1 MEAQLKSLEQRMEE
15 QNQKLQAQLL
25 EQNKTM
31 EDQLAQLMQLLKDRP
46 IESFGEESGGTLNRH
61 RNSHNH
67 QRQFGYVPKIEFPSF
82 HGENSRLWIQKC
94 EKYFN
99 LCKVPDDQKVDLA
112 AIHMIGKAE
121 SWFNAYIAAR
131 NFVSWSTFI
140 IDVCARFKDKLGA
153 NVVEQFNRLHQTG
166 SLEDY
171 LDSFEHL
178 KSLMVQRNPLLPDSY
193 FLDSFIGGLRPTV
206 KPFVQAFKPETL
218 AKAVEFARLQEES
231 VEATKNYTKN
241 YIVYPTKNNPS
252 FSSTKQQ
259 PILATPQ
266 YKSNYISQNNSKAN
280 LPRKNLTMAERA
292 EKIAKGLCYLC
303 DQPYDR
309 NHQCKFKQS
318 QLFTIFV
325 PAENEWG
332 SEGDFGD
339 ARLDDSHRFDNE
351 FEVNN
356 VDPCIS
362 VNALA
367 GNQAFQAM
375 RVTGYIGK
383 KPLHILVNSGI
394 THNFLDLSLA
404 KKMGLDLEKITP
416 QAVTVADGNHL
427 ACQYVCKGFS
437 WRLQNTEFKSDAL
450 LIPLGGC
457 DMVLGVQWLSNLGT
471 VKWNFKKLWM
481 TFEYEGQ
488 HHMLRGIPPKLDK
501 SGAANNKDQ
510 GYPKA
515 IGQLLEIYKDVF
527 AEPTKLP
534 PSRGVFDHR
543 ISLENDVAPVNI
555 RPYRYP
561 LKQRDVIEQLIKEML
576 DRGVIQQSCSPFASP
591 VVLVGK
597 KDGSWRLCV
606 DYREL
611 DKKIIKDKF
620 SIPVVDEL
628 IDELAG
634 ATVFSKLDLRAG
646 YHQLRIHDSDVYKT
660 AFKTHSGHYEFL
672 VMPFGLTN
680 ALASFQSWMNY
691 IFKPLLRKHVL
702 VFFDDILVY
711 NNNLEDHVNHLK
723 QVFDLMQQHS
733 LYAKPSKCYFA
744 IDKVEYL
751 GHFISAKG
759 VETDPQKIAAVENG
773 ISKPLTDQLKKEG
786 FSWGSEAQLAFEKLK
801 RALVIAHVLAV
812 PDYSKTFV
820 VETDVS
826 QSGIGAVLMQ
836 YDHPLAYISKTLGPK
851 WQRLSVYEKELLAL
865 YNTNFHIATHL
876 TPYEIVYN
884 QPPPVYL
891 PYFPGETK
899 VEAVDRS
906 LQWREAVIQSLKY
919 HLKKAQDRMKSL
931 ADRGRTDRRF
941 DSGDW
946 PYRQST
952 VALRVN
958 QKLAAKYFGP
968 FQIEAATR
976 KVAYRLKL
984 PPEAQIHNVF
994 HVSQLKQFRGV
1005 LPDTP
1010 LIPPWFR
1017 NKDCLTI
1024 IEPEAILDRRVVK
1037 FQNMARAQYLVQWV
1051 GFSETEA
1058 SWEYADEFE
1067 AKFPTFN
1074 SQT

>member
-31 EDQLAQLMQLLKDRP
+31 EDQ
-46 IESFGEESGGTLNRH
+46 
-61 RNSHNH
+61 
-67 QRQFGYVPKIEFPSF
+67 
-82 HGENSRLWIQKC
+82 LWIQKC

-131 NFVSWSTFI
+131 NSVSWSTFI
-140 IDVCARFKDKLGA
+140 VDVCARFKDKLGA

-206 KPFVQAFKPETL
+206 KPFVRAFKLETL
-218 AKAVEFARLQEES
+218 AEAVEFARLQEES
-231 VEATKNYTKN
+231 VESTKNYTKN
-241 YIVYPTKNNPS
+241 SSVYPTKNNPS
-252 FSSTKQQ
+252 FSSIKQQ
-259 PILATPQ
+259 PILATLQ

-325 PAENEWG
+325 PGEDEWG

-339 ARLDDSHRFDNE
+339 ACLDDSHSFDNE

-367 GNQAFQAM
+367 GNQAFQTM
-375 RVTGYIGK
+375 RVIGYVGK
-383 KPLHILVNSGI
+383 KPLHILVDSGS

-437 WRLQNTEFKSDAL
+437 WRLQNTEFKYDAL
-450 LIPLGGC
+450 LIPLVGC

-501 SGAANNKDQ
+501 SGAATSKDQ

-515 IGQLLEIYKDVF
+515 IGQLLDIYKDVF
-527 AEPTKLP
+527 AESTELP

-543 ISLENDVAPVNI
+543 IPLENDVAPVNI

-561 LKQRDVIEQLIKEML
+561 LKQRDVIEQLIQEML

-611 DKKIIKDKF
+611 NKKTIKDKF
-620 SIPVVDEL
+620 PIPVVDEL
-628 IDELAG
+628 IDEL
-634 ATVFSKLDLRAG
+634 
-646 YHQLRIHDSDVYKT
+646 
-660 AFKTHSGHYEFL
+660 E
-672 VMPFGLTN
+672 
-680 ALASFQSWMNY
+680 
-691 IFKPLLRKHVL
+691 
-702 VFFDDILVY
+702 
-711 NNNLEDHVNHLK
+711 
-723 QVFDLMQQHS
+723 
-733 LYAKPSKCYFA
+733 
-744 IDKVEYL
+744 
-751 GHFISAKG
+751 
-759 VETDPQKIAAVENG
+759 
-773 ISKPLTDQLKKEG
+773 
-786 FSWGSEAQLAFEKLK
+786 
-801 RALVIAHVLAV
+801 
-812 PDYSKTFV
+812 
-820 VETDVS
+820 
-826 QSGIGAVLMQ
+826 
-836 YDHPLAYISKTLGPK
+836 
-851 WQRLSVYEKELLAL
+851 RLS
-865 YNTNFHIATHL
+865 
-876 TPYEIVYN
+876 
-884 QPPPVYL
+884 
-891 PYFPGETK
+891 
-899 VEAVDRS
+899 S
-906 LQWREAVIQSLKY
+906 
-919 HLKKAQDRMKSL
+919 
-931 ADRGRTDRRF
+931 
-941 DSGDW
+941 
-946 PYRQST
+946 
-952 VALRVN
+952 VN
-958 QKLAAKYFGP
+958 W
-968 FQIEAATR
+968 I
-976 KVAYRLKL
+976 
-984 PPEAQIHNVF
+984 
-994 HVSQLKQFRGV
+994 
-1005 LPDTP
+1005 
-1010 LIPPWFR
+1010 
-1017 NKDCLTI
+1017 
-1024 IEPEAILDRRVVK
+1024 
-1037 FQNMARAQYLVQWV
+1037 
-1051 GFSETEA
+1051 
-1058 SWEYADEFE
+1058 
-1067 AKFPTFN
+1067 
-1074 SQT
+1074 